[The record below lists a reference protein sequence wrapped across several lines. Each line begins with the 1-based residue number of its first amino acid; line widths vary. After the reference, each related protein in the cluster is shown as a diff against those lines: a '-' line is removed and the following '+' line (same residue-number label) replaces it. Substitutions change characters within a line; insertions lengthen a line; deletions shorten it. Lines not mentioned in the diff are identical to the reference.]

1 MFYIAELFIN
11 TNDTLCP
18 IQNAGILD
26 YSYENY
32 FDAFEDF
39 QGHPVYRQYIIFE
52 TPELLPSNVV
62 TDYSVD
68 IFNEYYHIHLII
80 NADSYLDCD
89 DVLASWA
96 LDYLNNILKER
107 WLEDRMNDL
116 PVWYAVVG
124 KEVSEA
130 PIDILHI
137 ESIDRS
143 DVPIC
148 ETEGMIDGRYD
159 YIATELSHIIIAK
172 KPKLNDDSVEYYGL
186 VIQAENEDEVK
197 EVCKDFIRLYV
208 NEHE

>member
-18 IQNAGILD
+18 IQNSGIMD

-32 FDAFEDF
+32 SDAFEHF
-39 QGHPVYRQYIIFE
+39 QTFTGRGHHILFE
-52 TPELLPSNVV
+52 SPELPSNVV

-80 NADSYLDCD
+80 NADSYFDCD

-96 LDYLNNILKER
+96 LDYLNDILKER

-124 KEVSEA
+124 KEAPEA
-130 PIDILHI
+130 PINILHI

-143 DVPIC
+143 DVSIC
-148 ETEGMIDGRYD
+148 EIEGMIDGRYD
-159 YIATELSHIIIAK
+159 YIATEFSHIIIAK
-172 KPKLNDDSVEYYGL
+172 KPKLDDDSIEYYGL
-186 VIQAENEDEVK
+186 VIQAEDENKVK
-197 EVCKDFIRLYV
+197 EVCKDFIRLYID
-208 NEHE
+208 EHE

>member
-18 IQNAGILD
+18 IQNADMNEYG
-26 YSYENY
+26 YENY
-32 FDAFEDF
+32 SEAFEDF
-39 QGHPVYRQYIIFE
+39 QAICSGSGHHPIFE
-52 TPELLPSNVV
+52 TPELPHNVV

-68 IFNEYYHIHLII
+68 IFNEYYRIHLII

-89 DVLASWA
+89 DVLAAWA
-96 LDYLNNILKER
+96 LDYLNDILKER
-107 WLEDRMNDL
+107 WLEDRMNGL

-124 KEVSEA
+124 KEAPDA

-137 ESIDRS
+137 ETVDRN
-143 DVPIC
+143 DVLIC
-148 ETEGMIDGRYD
+148 ETEWMIDGRYD
-159 YIATELSHIIIAK
+159 YIPTELSHIIIAR
-172 KPKLNDDSVEYYGL
+172 KPKLDDDSLGYYGL

-197 EVCKDFIRLYV
+197 DVCKDFIRLYV

>member
-1 MFYIAELFIN
+1 MFYIAKLFIN
-11 TNDTLCP
+11 TNDILCP
-18 IQNAGILD
+18 IQNSGIMD

-32 FDAFEDF
+32 SDAFEHF
-39 QGHPVYRQYIIFE
+39 QTFSFRSHHILFE
-52 TPELLPSNVV
+52 SPELPHNVV

-89 DVLASWA
+89 DVLAAWT
-96 LDYLNNILKER
+96 LDYLNDILKER
-107 WLEDRMNDL
+107 WLEDRMNGL

-124 KEVSEA
+124 KEASDA

-137 ESIDRS
+137 EFIDRS

-148 ETEGMIDGRYD
+148 EIEWMIDGRYD
-159 YIATELSHIIIAK
+159 YIPTELSHIIIAR
-172 KPKLNDDSVEYYGL
+172 KPKPNDDSVEYYGL
-186 VIQAENEDEVK
+186 VIQAEDENKVK

-208 NEHE
+208 NEHK

>member
-26 YSYENY
+26 YGYEY
-32 FDAFEDF
+32 YSDAFEHFETFTDS
-39 QGHPVYRQYIIFE
+39 GHHIFFE
-52 TPELLPSNVV
+52 TPELPHNVV

-89 DVLASWA
+89 DVLAAWV
-96 LDYLNNILKER
+96 LDYLNDILKER
-107 WLEDRMNDL
+107 WLEDRMNGL

-124 KEVSEA
+124 KEAPDA
-130 PIDILHI
+130 PIDILNI
-137 ESIDRS
+137 ETVDRNNVLIS
-143 DVPIC
+143 
-148 ETEGMIDGRYD
+148 ETEWMIDGRYD
-159 YIATELSHIIIAK
+159 YIPTELSHIIIAR
-172 KPKLNDDSVEYYGL
+172 KPKLDDDSLEYYGL

-208 NEHE
+208 DEHK

>member
-11 TNDTLCP
+11 ANDTLCP

-26 YSYENY
+26 NGYEYYS
-32 FDAFEDF
+32 DAFE
-39 QGHPVYRQYIIFE
+39 HFE
-52 TPELLPSNVV
+52 TFTDSGHHIFFESPDLPSNVV

-68 IFNEYYHIHLII
+68 IFNEYYHIYLII

-96 LDYLNNILKER
+96 LDYLNDILKER
-107 WLEDRMNDL
+107 WLEDRMNGL

-124 KEVSEA
+124 KEAPDA
-130 PIDILHI
+130 PIDILNI
-137 ESIDRS
+137 ETVDRNNVLIS
-143 DVPIC
+143 
-148 ETEGMIDGRYD
+148 ETEWMIDGRYD
-159 YIATELSHIIIAK
+159 YIPTELSHIIIAR
-172 KPKLNDDSVEYYGL
+172 KPKLDEDPLKYYGL
-186 VIQAENEDEVK
+186 VIQAEDENKVK